1 MSAPAAA
8 HAKSASTIRLH
19 LARPQR
25 GEAGRGFAVASG
37 LLEQIRLFLKGLG
50 APPHGLSAAGPLP
63 PNDTSRTS
71 LSANRAR
78 SFSIA
83 GKGPQVGG
91 GCAIVGRWM
100 VLPTY
105 PALRIVR
112 RLPRGSSSPVHV
124 VTPAGDFVVKLR
136 GAAQGLLPL

>member
-78 SFSIA
+78 SFSSVPRIQSRRA
-83 GKGPQVGG
+83 RAP
-91 GCAIVGRWM
+91 AM
-100 VLPTY
+100 SVLCPE
-105 PALRIVR
+105 A
-112 RLPRGSSSPVHV
+112 
-124 VTPAGDFVVKLR
+124 
-136 GAAQGLLPL
+136 